1 MSSRD
6 PDTLVL
12 LIDDDPALGTV
23 LQALLGKK
31 GIASV
36 HVTSAEAAFPVI
48 EQRPVD
54 LVIVDLHMPGMDG
67 LTFVELARQ
76 RYPDLPVIVLT
87 AHGSIQ
93 LAVRALHGGA
103 ADFLEKPFDRDQL
116 LGTISNQ
123 IAQKRVDAQAP
134 PGSSIVGDSPA
145 IATLLERIA
154 RAASSDATVLI
165 RGESGTGKE
174 LVAREIHRQSRR
186 AAGPFVSAHCA
197 AIPEALLESEL
208 FGHSRGAFTGAHRDR
223 QGRVELARSGT
234 LFFDELGDISALTQT
249 KLLRLIQERT
259 FERVGEVAARQADV
273 RFIAAT
279 HRPLEEMV
287 QSGTFREDLYYRLNV
302 VPILVP
308 PLRERR
314 DDIAP
319 LVTHFA
325 AEISAAQTL
334 PRRAFAPE
342 AVALMGAHSWP
353 GNVRE
358 LRNLVERLVVLAEGE
373 LIGEQQVRAE
383 LSVPPRAASSLR
395 HSTPPPRRIELD
407 SRKIAEMLEKTGQN
421 RALAARLLGV
431 SRRTLYN
438 RLREFGLD

>member
-23 LQALLGKK
+23 LQALLGRK

-48 EQRPVD
+48 ERRPVD
-54 LVIVDLHMPGMDG
+54 LAIVDLHMPGMDG
-67 LTFVELARQ
+67 LMFVELARR
-76 RYPDLPVIVLT
+76 RYPDLPVVVLT

-93 LAVRALHGGA
+93 LAVRALQGGA
-103 ADFLEKPFDRDQL
+103 ADFLEKPFDSDQL
-116 LGTISNQ
+116 LTTISNR
-123 IAQKRVDAQAP
+123 IAQKRVDAHHGS

-145 IATLLERIA
+145 VATLLERIT

-186 AAGPFVSAHCA
+186 NAGPFVSAHCS

-208 FGHSRGAFTGAHRDR
+208 FGHCRGAFTGAHRDR

-234 LFFDELGDISALTQT
+234 LFFDELGDISGLTQT

-287 QSGTFREDLYYRLNV
+287 QSGAFREDLYYRLNV
-302 VPILVP
+302 VPIQVP

-314 DDIAP
+314 QDIAP
-319 LVTHFA
+319 LVAHFEA
-325 AEISAAQTL
+325 DISAAQSL
-334 PRRAFAPE
+334 PRRAFTPE
-342 AVALMGAHSWP
+342 AVALMALHSWP

-358 LRNLVERLVVLAEGE
+358 LRNLVERLVVLAEAE
-373 LIGEQQVRAE
+373 LIGEEQVRAE
-383 LSVPPRAASSLR
+383 LSVPPKVAGAR

-407 SRKIAEMLEKTGQN
+407 SLKITEMLEKTGQN